1 MPASRPTLSTGLAY
15 RDPRAALI
23 WLQRAFGFEVSMIVE
38 GEDGSIAHSEMRLGD
53 GMIMV
58 GSEWDAQHRS
68 PASMGGINTQSIHVG
83 LTEGIEAHCE
93 RAKAA
98 GAVIVREMA
107 DQFYGDRVYSCADP
121 EAHVWTFSQP
131 VADLTIE
138 EMSAGSGY
146 KIRDKL

>member
-15 RDPRAALI
+15 RDPRAALV
-23 WLQRAFGFEVSMIVE
+23 WLERAFGFEVSMIVE

-68 PASMGGINTQSIHVG
+68 PASMGGVNTQSIHVG
-83 LTEGIEAHCE
+83 LDGDIEGHCE

-107 DQFYGDRVYSCADP
+107 DQFYGDRVYGCADP
-121 EAHVWTFSQP
+121 EGHIWTFSQP
-131 VADLTIE
+131 VTELTIE

>member
-107 DQFYGDRVYSCADP
+107 DQFYGDRVYGCADP
-121 EAHVWTFSQP
+121 EGHVWTFSQP

>member
-15 RDPRAALI
+15 RDPRAALV
-23 WLQRAFGFEVSMIVE
+23 WLERAFGFEVSMIVE

-68 PASMGGINTQSIHVG
+68 PASMGGVNTQSIHVG
-83 LTEGIEAHCE
+83 LEGDIEGHCE

-107 DQFYGDRVYSCADP
+107 DQFYGDRVYGCADP
-121 EAHVWTFSQP
+121 EGHIWTFSQP
-131 VADLTIE
+131 VTELTIE